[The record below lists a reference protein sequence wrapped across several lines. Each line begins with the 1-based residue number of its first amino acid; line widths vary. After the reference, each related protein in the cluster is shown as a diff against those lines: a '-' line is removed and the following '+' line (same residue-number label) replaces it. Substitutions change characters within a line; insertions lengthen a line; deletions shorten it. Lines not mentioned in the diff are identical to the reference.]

1 MLRRANFR
9 IDFSAHQNK
18 VMSKKEIKEKYHG
31 MFGVF
36 THDMY
41 KSNDEDYAN
50 GFLGAFEDYGKA
62 LKFTN
67 EKGKDT
73 AIHWI

>member
-1 MLRRANFR
+1 
-9 IDFSAHQNK
+9 
-18 VMSKKEIKEKYHG
+18 MSKKEIKEKYHG

-50 GFLGAFEDYGKA
+50 GF
-62 LKFTN
+62 
-67 EKGKDT
+67 
-73 AIHWI
+73 

>member
-1 MLRRANFR
+1 
-9 IDFSAHQNK
+9 
-18 VMSKKEIKEKYHG
+18 MSKKEIKEKYHG

-62 LKFTN
+62 LKFAN

-73 AIHWI
+73 SIHWI